1 MVVHLSLK
9 FIPSIEKLISTQMS
23 APALPPHHPSP
34 AEPSVQ
40 AILLAFTP
48 GLFVVLW
55 STGFIGMKI
64 GAPFAEPFTFMG
76 LRMMLVLSILLT
88 IIAITRAPWP
98 RDAATVGH
106 IAIAGLL
113 VHATY
118 LCGVLFAIQMQLPLG
133 FVALIAGLQ
142 PVLTAVFANLFL
154 HEKLNVRQWFGMAL
168 GLAGV
173 VMVVMSKYSLGT
185 SNWPALAAAGI
196 GLLGITFGTLYQ
208 KRFCANMDLRTG
220 GVIQY
225 TATGL
230 LLWALAFATET
241 RTVQWTGQFVFAL
254 FWLSIVL
261 SIGAIGLLYV
271 LIRSGAASKVASL
284 FFLTPSVTAVMAFLL
299 FDESLTWVAV
309 AGLLVTAAG
318 VALVMR
324 TTTK

>member
-1 MVVHLSLK
+1 MSH
-9 FIPSIEKLISTQMS
+9 ST
-23 APALPPHHPSP
+23 LPPIAPLETP
-34 AEPSVQ
+34 AQ
-40 AILLAFTP
+40 LAFVTFTP
-48 GLFVVLW
+48 GLFVALW
-55 STGFIGMKI
+55 STGFIGMKL

-76 LRMMLVLSILLT
+76 LRMLLVLSILLV
-88 IIAITRAPWP
+88 IIAFTRAPWP
-98 RDAATVGH
+98 RNAVTVGH
-106 IAIAGLL
+106 IAVAGLL

-142 PVLTAVFANLFL
+142 PVLTAVFANQFL
-154 HEKLNVRQWFGMAL
+154 HERLNTRQWLGMTL

-173 VMVVMSKYSLGT
+173 VLVVLSKYSLGT
-185 SNWPALAAAGI
+185 SNWPALGAAGV

-225 TATGL
+225 AATAL
-230 LLWALAFATET
+230 LLWVLAFATET

-254 FWLSIVL
+254 VWLSIVL
-261 SIGAIGLLYV
+261 SIGAIGLLYL
-271 LIRSGAASKVASL
+271 LIRRGAASKVASL

-299 FDESLTWVAV
+299 FGESLRAQAIV
-309 AGLLVTAAG
+309 GLLVTAAG

-324 TTTK
+324 SVKS

>member
-1 MVVHLSLK
+1 MSL
-9 FIPSIEKLISTQMS
+9 PPA
-23 APALPPHHPSP
+23 APAAPKSP
-34 AEPSVQ
+34 ALQS
-40 AILLAFTP
+40 AFLTLTP

-76 LRMMLVLSILLT
+76 FRMLLVTSILLV
-88 IIAITRAPWP
+88 IIAVTRAPWP
-98 RDAATVGH
+98 RSAAAVGH
-106 IAIAGLL
+106 IAVAGLL

-142 PVLTAVFANLFL
+142 PILTAVFANIFL
-154 HEKLNVRQWFGMAL
+154 HEKLNGRQWLGMAL
-168 GLAGV
+168 GLIGV
-173 VMVVMSKYSLGT
+173 VMVVLSKYSLGT
-185 SNWPALAAAGI
+185 FNFAAMGAAAVA
-196 GLLGITFGTLYQ
+196 LFGITFGTLYQ

-230 LLWALAFATET
+230 LLWTLAFATET
-241 RTVQWTGQFVFAL
+241 RSVDWTAQFVFAL
-254 FWLSIVL
+254 FWLAIVL
-261 SIGAIGLLYV
+261 SIGAIGLLYL
-271 LIRSGAASKVASL
+271 LIRRGAASKVASL
-284 FFLTPSVTAVMAFLL
+284 FFLTPSVTAVMAYLL
-299 FDESLTWVAV
+299 FGEALRWPAI

-324 TTTK
+324 SANK